1 MYELD
6 TAMVKGKCC
15 KRSPSWK
22 GPGIIVKKLTPHLY
36 QVKTKSAVIV
46 ANHDCLKK
54 CVDRDIPPWL
64 VRFRENFENSE
75 SAKQET
81 GSVLASS
88 PPAGAAGACKLPES
102 PSGSSHA
109 EVGPQNT
116 LLLPE
121 GLLTVLPSPPP
132 RHQGRPRNQNLM

>member
-6 TAMVKGKCC
+6 TATVKRKCC

-46 ANHDCLKK
+46 ANHDRLKK

-121 GLLTVLPSPPP
+121 GLLTVLPSPPDIRGVP
-132 RHQGRPRNQNLM
+132 VTKT